1 MAKRSASADLDL
13 FSLSLHDDQA
23 FREVRPEGVGK
34 PVPPSTSG
42 PELEQDPPQQ
52 SSSAESASQS
62 DAVAVLQSDGATG
75 GVDQEARPASA
86 GMSRDS
92 SSRPSPPPKRGGR
105 KKRETAP
112 PIPAPLRCDPTSP
125 VRFLNV
131 HGVAARCG
139 VSVPTIWRW
148 LKNGMGLPAPIH
160 LSNGTTRWRIADL
173 DAFDDAL
180 APKPSDTIGKD
191 STVSST
197 AVYST
202 KCSTLTVGWGPG
214 IVQTTGKRF
223 IRPVAR

>member
-1 MAKRSASADLDL
+1 MANQSASADLDL

-34 PVPPSTSG
+34 PVSHSVSG

-52 SSSAESASQS
+52 SSSAEAASQS
-62 DAVAVLQSDGATG
+62 DAAAVLQSDGATS

-92 SSRPSPPPKRGGR
+92 STRPSPPPKRGGR

-131 HGVAARCG
+131 HGVAARYG

-180 APKPSDTIGKD
+180 APKPSDTIGED
-191 STVSST
+191 SAVSST
-197 AVYST
+197 GGGVSM
-202 KCSTLTVGWGPG
+202 PG
-214 IVQTTGKRF
+214 R
-223 IRPVAR
+223 RR

>member
-1 MAKRSASADLDL
+1 MMKPPALLAILLGFAATTVMCAGYAQAAGLDWRHLIYADLRL
-13 FSLSLHDDQA
+13 VGAANRPQA
-23 FREVRPEGVGK
+23 
-34 PVPPSTSG
+34 
-42 PELEQDPPQQ
+42 ELWADKI
-52 SSSAESASQS
+52 AAN
-62 DAVAVLQSDGATG
+62 
-75 GVDQEARPASA
+75 
-86 GMSRDS
+86 
-92 SSRPSPPPKRGGR
+92 
-105 KKRETAP
+105 TAP